1 MGETIKLKKG
11 LLLPPQKRWV
21 EDTST
26 AMIWE
31 ASRQIGKTFAE
42 TLKAVIETWKSRRP
56 IESVY
61 GSASARQVY
70 KAGREI
76 RKHLR
81 VLKVA
86 TEEILTSEKENT
98 ELIVFPGGKTLNLVP
113 SNPDTTAGYSG
124 NVYLDEFALHKDD
137 RAIWR
142 AIAPAMTRGFKV
154 RICSTHRGKK
164 TKFFELLAN
173 PAYSKHRTTIHD
185 AVAEGLMLSND
196 EGEVMSVEELKAIIA
211 DEEIWAEE
219 FLVEPQDETT
229 AWLTHAMLFAI
240 EEPDIDHEP
249 AWIEALIE
257 KAEEAHR
264 QYKLTKTE
272 PDWWEFE
279 SGRLTQGLAEI
290 EEPFDLGMDIGRT
303 RDLSVIWT
311 SVRKAF
317 AKKTL
322 AIVTMKKKPFYV
334 QKKVLWAILPHIM
347 RKGRACIDQHGIGRQ
362 LTEESQD
369 RFGSKVEG
377 LDFTNANKEI
387 LAVGLKDT
395 VEDHGVLIP
404 KDDTIHTS
412 LHAIKKTMTATGL
425 ARFDAERNEAIGH
438 ADHFWALA
446 LCDHAGSA
454 PVGVI
459 EFRGTGRR
467 RAFTKLMGFMG
478 R

>member
-1 MGETIKLKKG
+1 MGEIIKLKKG
-11 LLLPPQKRWV
+11 LLLPAQRRWV
-21 EDTST
+21 EDTSW

-42 TLKAVIETWKSRRP
+42 TLKAVIETWQSKRP

-81 VLKVA
+81 VLKIA
-86 TEEILTSEKENT
+86 TEDIVTTEKDNT

-124 NVYLDEFALHKDD
+124 NVYLDEFALHRDD
-137 RAIWR
+137 RGIWR
-142 AIAPAMTRGFKV
+142 AIAPAITRGYKI

-164 TKFFELLAN
+164 TKFYELIDN
-173 PAYSKHRTTIHD
+173 PKYSRHRTTIYD
-185 AVAEGLMLSND
+185 AIAEGLELKDDDGHIMT
-196 EGEVMSVEELKAIIA
+196 VEDLKAIIA
-211 DEEIWAEE
+211 DDEIWAEE
-219 FLVEPQDETT
+219 YEVEAQDEST

-249 AWIEALIE
+249 AWVETLIE

-264 QYKLTKTE
+264 IYKALKRD

-279 SGRLTQGLAEI
+279 SRRLTQPLAEI
-290 EEPFDLGMDIGRT
+290 EDPLDLGMDIGRT
-303 RDLSVIWT
+303 RDLTVMWLT
-311 SVRKAF
+311 ARKPF
-317 AKKTL
+317 AKKTVAVL
-322 AIVTMKKKPFYV
+322 SLKKKPFYV
-334 QKKVLWAILPHIM
+334 QKKALWALLPHVM
-347 RKGRACIDQHGIGRQ
+347 RKGRASIDQHGIGRQ
-362 LTEESQD
+362 LAEESQD

-387 LAVGLKDT
+387 LAVGLKDAID
-395 VEDHGVLIP
+395 DHGVLIP

-412 LHAIKKTMTATGL
+412 LHSIKKTLTATGL
-425 ARFDAERNEAIGH
+425 ARFDAERNEQIGH

-446 LCDHAGSA
+446 LAIHAAGNTKGS
-454 PVGVI
+454 I
-459 EFRGTGRR
+459 EYESIAK
-467 RAFTKLMGFMG
+467 RAFGGMKGTW
-478 R
+478 